1 MIEIKWIVSICNCLF
16 PQVLISAAPA
26 PSFSY
31 KGQNHLINKDIRCKD
46 DVFSHLY
53 TLILTTDNKNE
64 VIVDNEKVE
73 YGSLD
78 EDWDFLKTIKDPKAT
93 KPEADLK
100 PEDWEHPNTSPTKT
114 PWNPKIRMTRWTEK
128 LENGPSCEEINF

>member
-1 MIEIKWIVSICNCLF
+1 MF

-46 DVFSHLY
+46 VVFSHLY

-73 YGSLD
+73 SGSLD

-93 KPEADLK
+93 NPEVDLK
-100 PEDWEHPNTSPTKT
+100 PEDWEQPEHIADKDTVKP
-114 PWNPKIRMTRWTEK
+114 ED
-128 LENGPSCEEINF
+128 